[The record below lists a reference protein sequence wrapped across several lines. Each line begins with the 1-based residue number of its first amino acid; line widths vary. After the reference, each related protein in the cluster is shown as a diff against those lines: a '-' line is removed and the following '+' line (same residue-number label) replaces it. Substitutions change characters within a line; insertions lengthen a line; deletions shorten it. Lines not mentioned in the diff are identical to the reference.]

1 MSTLSDLR
9 KEQIAT
15 VIKLDDSCQGYE
27 RFRLLDLG
35 VVPGTEIQVALNNP
49 LKDPVAYWIRGAVIA
64 LRKEQSDKI
73 FVDIK
78 DGDLN

>member
-1 MSTLSDLR
+1 M
-9 KEQIAT
+9 AT
-15 VIKLDDSCQGYE
+15 VLKLDDSCQGYE

>member
-1 MSTLSDLR
+1 VSTLSDLR

>member
-1 MSTLSDLR
+1 MAR
-9 KEQIAT
+9 

-49 LKDPVAYWIRGAVIA
+49 LKDPVAYWIKGAIIA
-64 LRKEQSDKI
+64 LRREQSDKI
-73 FVDIK
+73 YVDII